1 MIMNMSLDKLHGNE
15 IIALP
20 SVIENKSVLVSG
32 LQLEVDV
39 DQVVGLHLGSTEVG
53 VVRGERDRFVY
64 SVLQVLELDIP
75 CSFNKVLETQLSI
88 I

>member
-1 MIMNMSLDKLHGNE
+1 MTLDQLHCNE
-15 IIALP
+15 VLVLP
-20 SVIENKSVLVSG
+20 SVIEDQSVLVCS

-53 VVRGERDRFVY
+53 VVRGERDRFVNC
-64 SVLQVLELDIP
+64 VFQVLELDIP
-75 CSFNKVLETQLSI
+75 CSFNKILETQLSI

>member
-1 MIMNMSLDKLHGNE
+1 MSLDKLHGNE

-64 SVLQVLELDIP
+64 GVLQVLELDIP
-75 CSFNKVLETQLSI
+75 CSFNKVSETQLSI